1 MEGDPLGKLLPLIQ
15 HIKMRRFDLCHPLQQ
30 VALDERMM
38 SEARSHL
45 IQYMR
50 NKSTSG
56 NSSCGFLQTQRDIP
70 LTLMSIQANL
80 LTAVIMELH
89 LMS

>member
-15 HIKMRRFDLCHPLQQ
+15 HIKMRRFDLYHPLQQ
-30 VALDERMM
+30 VAERMI